1 MHIMTCMMTMVMW
14 GDKGTRTYQPTFTP
28 SAPSSAA
35 SARPAGPQPTTHT
48 SSAAASTS
56 SGGSTSAMLG
66 CLASSLLACTDGALG
81 PGKRER
87 LGWW

>member
-1 MHIMTCMMTMVMW
+1 MS
-14 GDKGTRTYQPTFTP
+14 PTFTP

-48 SSAAASTS
+48 SSAAACTS

-66 CLASSLLACTDGALG
+66 CLASSLLACECGALG
-81 PGKRER
+81 PGTRKS